1 MNKYLG
7 KVEMLFHPP
16 GLVYYWIAFI
26 LWALIY
32 HAGLRLFFLFKY
44 WSLANELPISEALIS
59 FAYGAKFDFVI
70 IGYVVLPFMLISFI
84 PYIGFERSV
93 LTRKILQPVL
103 YFLFAIIFLLS
114 FINVEY
120 FGEFG
125 DHLGVWFYAYL
136 DNFDLVWYTI
146 VESYPVFWYM
156 TGWILIS
163 ALFIFVSNKLNRF
176 LKREHRSNLVSNLI
190 YPILLLALM
199 IIGIRGGI
207 SLAPI
212 DWGLAYHS
220 NYYFANEL
228 SLNGVYTLSKNIFEY
243 HDDTSRHNPSKYK
256 FYDNHEALRTV
267 QDLISSP
274 RDSLIE
280 PDRSLKRFTAYPG
293 TDRPAQNV
301 VIIVL
306 ESWSAT
312 YVGALGGAPPVTP
325 FFDSLAQKSLL
336 FENFFASGLRTNR
349 GLLSIL
355 CSFPSLPGRTVM
367 KLYGSAHPFTSIAD
381 ILKKDGYKSYF
392 IYGGDLN
399 FDNMGGFFR
408 MKGFENFIGIGDF
421 DFSSRLNKWGV
432 PDHITFE
439 KANKIFSEAFIKSP
453 H

>member
-1 MNKYLG
+1 M
-7 KVEMLFHPP
+7 
-16 GLVYYWIAFI
+16 
-26 LWALIY
+26 
-32 HAGLRLFFLFKY
+32 
-44 WSLANELPISEALIS
+44 
-59 FAYGAKFDFVI
+59 
-70 IGYVVLPFMLISFI
+70 
-84 PYIGFERSV
+84 
-93 LTRKILQPVL
+93 
-103 YFLFAIIFLLS
+103 LS

-120 FGEFG
+120 YGEFG

-156 TGWILIS
+156 AGWVLIS

-176 LKREHRSNLVSNLI
+176 LKREYRSNLVSNLI
-190 YPILLLALM
+190 YPILFLALM

-212 DWGLAYHS
+212 DWGSAYHS

-243 HDDTSRHNPSKYK
+243 HDDTSRHSLSKYK
-256 FYDNHEALRTV
+256 FYDHREALKTV

-325 FFDSLAQKSLL
+325 FFDSLARKSLL

-355 CSFPSLPGRTVM
+355 
-367 KLYGSAHPFTSIAD
+367 AHFLRYPAG
-381 ILKKDGYKSYF
+381 L
-392 IYGGDLN
+392 
-399 FDNMGGFFR
+399 
-408 MKGFENFIGIGDF
+408 
-421 DFSSRLNKWGV
+421 
-432 PDHITFE
+432 
-439 KANKIFSEAFIKSP
+439 
-453 H
+453 